1 MKITRR
7 RKHQNDEITAKKYQ
21 EISEPNKKQYVYA
34 ELEPAF
40 LQSKSTI
47 CGYRKDSS
55 GTQEGEANYI
65 LNSYKKEYKLRMGI
79 WVEASDVF

>member
-1 MKITRR
+1 MQRKKSRGSLQIWKFHLKITRKKETSER
-7 RKHQNDEITAKKYQ
+7 WNYSKKYQ

-47 CGYRKDSS
+47 CGYRRDSS
-55 GTQEGEANYI
+55 GT
-65 LNSYKKEYKLRMGI
+65 
-79 WVEASDVF
+79 